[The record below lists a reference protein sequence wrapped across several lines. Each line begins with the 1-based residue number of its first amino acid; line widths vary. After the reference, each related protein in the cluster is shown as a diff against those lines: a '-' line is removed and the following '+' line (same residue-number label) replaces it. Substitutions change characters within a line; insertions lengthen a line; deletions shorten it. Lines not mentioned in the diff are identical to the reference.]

1 MSTAWIL
8 LYWEQ
13 MLHSPTCEQNPVWR
27 CCAWAKLTNIVKV
40 YLHVEVSRSPVR
52 LQSKQKEW
60 KSDWRNPG
68 EMGVV
73 TSCIMKSSGW
83 GWTLMEKKTMGASF
97 ETKPC
102 EWFLMLKYVSLDP
115 VLRVRALYCSQC
127 WALGAEGQQAWH
139 PGPMLH
145 QFTPGSAAA
154 FPPQKW
160 DCRPTEGLEG
170 AWGVWEGCAVAHSKS
185 CTSNMMSDQLVDV
198 GWLSTLS
205 PGYINPSGVQNLI

>member
-40 YLHVEVSRSPVR
+40 HLHVEVSRSPVR
-52 LQSKQKEW
+52 LQSKQNEW

-73 TSCIMKSSGW
+73 ISCIIKSSGW
-83 GWTLMEKKTMGASF
+83 GWTLMEKKTIEAAFS

-102 EWFLMLKYVSLDP
+102 EWFLMLKDVSF
-115 VLRVRALYCSQC
+115 RS
-127 WALGAEGQQAWH
+127 GAEGES
-139 PGPMLH
+139 PLLLTM
-145 QFTPGSAAA
+145 
-154 FPPQKW
+154 
-160 DCRPTEGLEG
+160 
-170 AWGVWEGCAVAHSKS
+170 
-185 CTSNMMSDQLVDV
+185 
-198 GWLSTLS
+198 LSTGCRGAAGLAPWPYAPSVHTWLCCCLS
-205 PGYINPSGVQNLI
+205 PSEMGL